1 MLFCLISGCS
11 VKTLVIRSLSLKY
24 LLFSPQTKVYGKD
37 RVKFMESLIIGD
49 VAELKDNQVKY
60 TEKVQNI
67 SCLCESLMLNRGTA
81 EIRRCQAYK

>member
-1 MLFCLISGCS
+1 
-11 VKTLVIRSLSLKY
+11 
-24 LLFSPQTKVYGKD
+24 
-37 RVKFMESLIIGD
+37 MESLIIGD

-60 TEKVQNI
+60 TEKVQNQNI